1 MFSVFASDC
10 KSRLGLLLMIEK
22 AGKCGVV
29 SLRVSVIKGH
39 YGFRGRK
46 YLYSIIINIYLY
58 YTMALNDICFFLM
71 TLNDTDP

>member
-39 YGFRGRK
+39 
-46 YLYSIIINIYLY
+46 
-58 YTMALNDICFFLM
+58 
-71 TLNDTDP
+71 